1 MALKMKNRMKE
12 LSLKDQQ
19 SMGLAILKDVHS
31 FCVQQGIRYSVAYGT
46 LIGAIR
52 HHGFIP
58 WDDDIDII
66 MPRPD
71 YERFCEEYVSS
82 RFRLICHQ
90 NDANC
95 LIAYARV
102 IDENETLCIS
112 KVPWCSQQV
121 GIWIDVF
128 PVDSVSDTMS
138 SFVSTFRLL
147 RKQWKQTVIER
158 QARQPIST
166 FDYHLFPT
174 MKLLAKKVLSLNGK
188 HLEMHIEQ
196 LILDGKEFEWGSTSH
211 WAQLTCLDGNAF
223 AEYMPIE
230 ALSSFHEVY
239 FDGISVM
246 IMVGY
251 ETVLTNLYG
260 NYMCMPPVEDQIPH
274 NNLLNKWYWK

>member
-1 MALKMKNRMKE
+1 MVQQMNNRMKE
-12 LSLKDQQ
+12 LSLQEQQ
-19 SMGLAILKDVHS
+19 LMGLEILKDVHS

-71 YERFCEEYVSS
+71 YNRFCKEFVSG
-82 RFRLICHQ
+82 RFRLICRQ
-90 NDANC
+90 NDSDC

-102 IDENETLCIS
+102 IDDKETLCVS

-128 PVDSVSDTMS
+128 PVDAVSDSVSSYS
-138 SFVSTFRLL
+138 SCFRSL
-147 RKQWKQTVIER
+147 RRLWKKTVIER
-158 QARQPIST
+158 QARQPISN
-166 FDYHLFPT
+166 FDFHFAPT
-174 MKLLAKKVLSLNGK
+174 MKLIAKKVLFFNGRNVNK
-188 HLEMHIEQ
+188 HVDR
-196 LILDGKEFEWGSTSH
+196 LILKGKKIEWGTTSH
-211 WAQLTCLDGNAF
+211 WAQLTCLDGNVIS
-223 AEYMPIE
+223 EYLPLE
-230 ALSSFHEVY
+230 TLSSFHEVD

-246 IMVGY
+246 VMSDY
-251 ETVLTNLYG
+251 NTVLTNLYG
-260 NYMCMPPVEDQIPH
+260 DYMSLPPAEKRIPH